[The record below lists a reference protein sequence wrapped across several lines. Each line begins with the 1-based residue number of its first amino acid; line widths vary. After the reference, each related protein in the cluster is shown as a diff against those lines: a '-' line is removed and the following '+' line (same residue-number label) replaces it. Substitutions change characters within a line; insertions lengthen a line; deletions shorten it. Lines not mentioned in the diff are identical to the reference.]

1 MRIIV
6 EAEADIHSENWHV
19 KVFCV
24 RQTVAVCFILM
35 MAATHLSTT
44 RHTQHNHRND
54 EILLTFAKE
63 WRRQQKKKA
72 KINF

>member
-6 EAEADIHSENWHV
+6 QPGVGLHSETDV

-24 RQTVAVCFILM
+24 RQTVAVCFILV

-44 RHTQHNHRND
+44 HHIQHHHSND
-54 EILLTFAKE
+54 QILLTFAKE

-72 KINF
+72 KINL